1 MQTECLTRL
10 SLSVTTC
17 TCEVIQDTLE
27 TQDKAKQGTLTRALQ
42 GIQKETNWK
51 GGGRK
56 ESIRRETTRE
66 GAEGCSLP
74 KGRCRG
80 DTVLVSRDRWRP

>member
-1 MQTECLTRL
+1 VQGNSRHAEARKQDPD
-10 SLSVTTC
+10 SS
-17 TCEVIQDTLE
+17 CEVIQDALE
-27 TQDKAKQGTLTRALQ
+27 TQDKAKLGTITRTLQ

-66 GAEGCSLP
+66 GAEGGSLL
-74 KGRCRG
+74 KGR
-80 DTVLVSRDRWRP
+80 

>member
-1 MQTECLTRL
+1 VQGNSSHTEARKQDAL
-10 SLSVTTC
+10 

-27 TQDKAKQGTLTRALQ
+27 TQDKAKQDTLTRALQ

-66 GAEGCSLP
+66 GAEGGSLP
-74 KGRCRG
+74 KGR
-80 DTVLVSRDRWRP
+80 

>member
-27 TQDKAKQGTLTRALQ
+27 TQDKAKLGTIARELQ
-42 GIQKETNWK
+42 GIQKLTEGDELERGRSKRIDTSGDDA
-51 GGGRK
+51 GGGRGRL
-56 ESIRRETTRE
+56 I
-66 GAEGCSLP
+66 AE
-74 KGRCRG
+74 R
-80 DTVLVSRDRWRP
+80 